1 MTTRAATRGHLVPL
15 RRPQPSLDALS
26 EDGLIAAVAAGDRA
40 ARATLFERHVDD
52 VHRFVARLS
61 CADAAAVDDLV
72 QATFLTAFS
81 AARSFRGDASTKVWL
96 CGVAANVAR
105 TWARG
110 EIRRKAAMSAAA
122 DALPTEAG
130 STTARLEQRQAY
142 ARLLAAVGELRH
154 ELRAVF
160 VLVDMEG
167 ARGQDAAAALGIP
180 EGTLWRRLHEARTA
194 LRRALP
200 ELGGEEGAR

>member
-1 MTTRAATRGHLVPL
+1 MATLTRGQVVPL
-15 RRPQPSLDALS
+15 HRRAPTLEALS
-26 EDGLIAAVAAGDRA
+26 EDGLVAAVAKGDRA
-40 ARATLFERHVDD
+40 ARAVLFERHVDD

-72 QATFLTAFS
+72 QATFLTAFG
-81 AARSFRGDASTKVWL
+81 AAGKFRGDATIKVWL
-96 CGVAANVAR
+96 CGVASNVAR

-122 DALPTEAG
+122 EALPTEGG
-130 STTARLEQRQAY
+130 STTARLEQRETY
-142 ARLLAAVGELRH
+142 ARLLAAVSRLH
-154 ELRAVF
+154 HDLRAVF

-180 EGTLWRRLHEARTA
+180 EGTLWRRLSEARAA
-194 LRRALP
+194 LRAALP
-200 ELGGEEGAR
+200 ELAGGATR